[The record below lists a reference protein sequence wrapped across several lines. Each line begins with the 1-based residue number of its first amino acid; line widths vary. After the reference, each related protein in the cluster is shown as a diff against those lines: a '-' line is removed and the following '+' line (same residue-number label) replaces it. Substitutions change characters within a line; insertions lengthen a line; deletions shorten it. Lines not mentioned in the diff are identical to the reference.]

1 MVMLIWDLKESEAS
15 RMTPRVFISG
25 EGETMEL
32 SIEMEK
38 LSTLDRVDLVPTRR
52 ISVLSLLSL
61 RKLEVNQVCSTERQ
75 SVREEGGRME
85 LGLVE
90 R

>member
-1 MVMLIWDLKESEAS
+1 MVMLIWDLKISEPS
-15 RMTPRVFISG
+15 RMTPRLFTWG

-32 SIEMEK
+32 SNEREK
-38 LSTLDRVDLVPTRR
+38 LSTLSRDDLVPTKR
-52 ISVLSLLSL
+52 ISVLLLLSL
-61 RKLEVNQVCSTERQ
+61 RKFEVNQVCTSERQ
-75 SVREEGGRME
+75 SVRDEGGRME

>member
-1 MVMLIWDLKESEAS
+1 MVMLIWDLKESEPS
-15 RMTPRVFISG
+15 RMTPRLFTWG

-32 SIEMEK
+32 SNEREK
-38 LSTLDRVDLVPTRR
+38 LSTLSRDDLVPIKG
-52 ISVLSLLSL
+52 ISVLLLLSL
-61 RKLEVNQVCSTERQ
+61 RKFEVNQVCTSERQ
-75 SVREEGGRME
+75 SVRDEGGRME

>member
-1 MVMLIWDLKESEAS
+1 MVMLIWDLKESEPS
-15 RMTPRVFISG
+15 RMTPRLFTWE

-32 SIEMEK
+32 STGREK

-61 RKLEVNQVCSTERQ
+61 RKFEVNQV
-75 SVREEGGRME
+75 
-85 LGLVE
+85 
-90 R
+90 

>member
-1 MVMLIWDLKESEAS
+1 MVMLIWDLKESEPS
-15 RMTPRVFISG
+15 RMTPRLFTWG

-32 SIEMEK
+32 SNEREK
-38 LSTLDRVDLVPTRR
+38 LSTLSRDDLVPTKG
-52 ISVLSLLSL
+52 ISVLLLLSL
-61 RKLEVNQVCSTERQ
+61 RKFEVNQVCTSERQ
-75 SVREEGGRME
+75 SVRDEGGRME

>member
-1 MVMLIWDLKESEAS
+1 MWDLKESEPS
-15 RMTPRVFISG
+15 RMTPRLLTWG

-32 SIEMEK
+32 SIEREK
-38 LSTLDRVDLVPTRR
+38 LSTLDRMDLEPTRR
-52 ISVLSLLSL
+52 ISVLSLFSL
-61 RKLEVNQVCSTERQ
+61 RKFEVNQVCNSERQ
-75 SVREEGGRME
+75 SIREVGGRVE

>member
-1 MVMLIWDLKESEAS
+1 MVMLIWDLKESEPS
-15 RMTPRVFISG
+15 RMTPRLFTWG

-32 SIEMEK
+32 SNEREK
-38 LSTLDRVDLVPTRR
+38 LSALSRVDLVPTKR
-52 ISVLSLLSL
+52 ISVLLLLSL
-61 RKLEVNQVCSTERQ
+61 RKFEVNQVCSSERQ
-75 SVREEGGRME
+75 SVRDEGGRME

>member
-1 MVMLIWDLKESEAS
+1 MVMLIWDLKESEPS
-15 RMTPRVFISG
+15 RMTPRLFTWG

-32 SIEMEK
+32 SIEREK

-61 RKLEVNQVCSTERQ
+61 RRLEVNQVCSSERQ